1 MKNRFTL
8 FFAALLM
15 TLGVCAQ
22 ALTEGQKAEIAQRGA
37 EKGYYPFAAEITGM
51 EKLTSLDQI
60 TDGMEIMIER
70 DGSYL
75 TIYSLPTYGAAH
87 KVFMQNKPVGV
98 GVWTTKTVD
107 ANAGTFQL
115 KSAHMMIKGG
125 ECYLGA
131 PSSTAF
137 TTTSNT
143 KCTYEFELNT
153 SDTHNNKWALKYSNE
168 VELWG
173 GATRTETGF
182 LCVAPDNGEL
192 SISKSDTKTENCYF
206 NIYKVTKRSTAQ
218 VKYVEADV
226 HLTGPSGNVISL
238 EHQGWNDFYEFIMNN
253 QAFKCTMTNTQY
265 DESRNLI
272 TADMTYPFAVSGNT
286 VKVPMYIHADKNAT
300 KRVIVDGNTI
310 KVVNKDDITAENEAN
325 SQWYFFPKVIWGK
338 YYDPYKTY
346 ANAPEAY
353 KVVYAIQ
360 NVETGDFINYTTHTA
375 PFTLSSDTIYFDCTG
390 SLTDTYFRF
399 KFEYT
404 TSTTSTFLHN
414 NSNVIKPLYLS
425 GDADCNFYLSKVPTP
440 TVDLGFVQYIPYGT
454 SFWNCGVTD
463 GYPDSFEADNY
474 WDDNNLHE
482 GANPDNKWDNH
493 YLYCAETTVEVNALS
508 SIVASFEHTGGINR
522 LQIFG
527 VDIVGQTAEGEPYSE
542 RDYHLGY
549 AGDNPQNYIYTLGN
563 VPPGNYTLRY
573 WVCHADG
580 HNLNHFQGKV
590 TVTGAN
596 LRFKT
601 SDAPNSEWAQNT
613 TWYTFNL
620 GNQYNN
626 YLDAQPAYTDVQ
638 DNLQLTNATLPT
650 DAAALW
656 CFVGNETDGYKIY
669 NRAWGPGYVLATTG
683 EGANA
688 RTTMMSEEE
697 ASRYGVY
704 SRYDVMLKEHNDH
717 GAWFIR
723 LHGTN
728 TTFLMK
734 QSDYLAV
741 QNSTSTYDAHDAVFN
756 IHEVML
762 TDSYDTQ
769 LTDVVMGQIL
779 SAYWTPWTANSN
791 ITSAPTNFVSLVK
804 GRIAAAQ
811 ALHGKA
817 FKFVSKSTTGN
828 RTNKVL
834 SLNGDKKIAG
844 IDIDATEK
852 VNDFMLLLHNG
863 DGTMSLYHMATGQC
877 FGLPSDAT
885 TTDEASATPYTFMMK
900 KDEANTV
907 TFVTGNQMMHLQ
919 NSGSS
924 ETFEITNYND
934 LNDDASR
941 WSVVFDTEAQQLA
954 DSIMKARAK
963 YDEVQLDEY
972 RANVGVP
979 GYVANT
985 HESVINLPVEVKSLD
1000 GLTIEEAKAK
1010 ISSALKAIATEESRV
1025 FFPTDCYFTITNKYG
1040 RGSVTYDGSNEYLN
1054 TVATAGKDN
1063 REHLWGF
1070 YYDEISKA
1078 YYLYNVAKIQ
1088 FANPEGE
1095 GEFPD
1100 GTTWTFSNIPAKMK
1114 LTILDIPYF
1123 HIQGGNKEK
1132 TMSISSGYTGP
1143 VITYYNNG
1151 DAGVPMRFEKAT
1163 IEVDPEVTAAI
1174 AALLKSE
1181 LNTQKQATIE
1191 FLNATPLTVGYP
1203 NAEERTTLENAITNA
1218 TTVDE
1223 VTDALDKFKTTNNIN
1238 VPENGKT
1245 YKISAWWRN
1254 RTWPLTFV
1262 DDENKPEGYNCATP
1276 AYVPVENGEATIFVC
1291 RKLNNGTYAFVS
1303 NSGYYL
1309 GWQTDEENTN
1319 ATSTEFAGA
1328 TYWKVEKSRAD
1339 YNSGGLNSEEIFGKV
1354 NIVAERTSGNW
1365 YDYMFNCDDKKFHN
1379 GQPGAKHYDDN
1390 GNTVYYIFEEVEY
1403 TLNKVKLTAISESDK
1418 LINGLEGAIGTF
1430 SAPYAT
1436 VIPEGVTAYYAKA
1449 TSTGAEN
1456 SSAILEVV
1464 EGAIPAGEG
1473 VILVGETAVQVE
1485 MLPVAGETKATL
1497 EKNYLIGTGATPVEM
1512 QTGDFILADGDQG
1525 IGFYQATG
1533 TLRAGKAYIQFGGA
1547 VNSLVLKFGGNTTDI
1562 DAVTTVTPSNDEL
1575 IYDIYGRR
1583 VTEVKKGNI
1592 YIKNGKKFIVK

>member
-22 ALTEGQKAEIAQRGA
+22 TEETQLTPEQIEANGVS
-37 EKGYYPFAAEITGM
+37 KGYYPFAAEITGM

-87 KVFMQNKPVGV
+87 IVFMQNKPVGV
-98 GVWTTKTVD
+98 GVWTTKIADV
-107 ANAGTFQL
+107 NAGTFQL

-137 TTTSNT
+137 TTTSST

-168 VELWG
+168 VSLWNG
-173 GATRTETGF
+173 TRTETGF
-182 LCVAPDNGEL
+182 LCVAPDNGGL
-192 SISKSDTKTENCYF
+192 SISQSDTKTENCYF
-206 NIYKVTKRSTAQ
+206 NVYKVTKRSTAQ

-226 HLTGPSGNVISL
+226 RLTGPSGNVISL
-238 EHQGWNDFYEFIMNN
+238 DHQGWNDFYEFIMNN

-272 TADMTYPFAVSGNT
+272 TADMTYPFAVSGNA
-286 VKVPMYIHADKNAT
+286 VKVPMYIHADKDAT

-325 SQWYFFPKVIWGK
+325 SQWYLFPKVMWGK
-338 YYDPYKTY
+338 YTDPNDYYKVK
-346 ANAPEAY
+346 EAY

-360 NVETGDFINYTTHTA
+360 NVGTGKFINYTTITE
-375 PFTLSSDTIYFDCTG
+375 PFTLGNDTIYFDCTG
-390 SLTDTYFRF
+390 SLTDLTLTYFRF
-399 KFEYT
+399 KLEYT
-404 TSTTSTFLHN
+404 ATQQNYFLRN
-414 NSNVIKPLYLS
+414 NNGTIDKPYYT
-425 GDADCNFYLSKVPTP
+425 GDEYCNFYLSKVPTP
-440 TVDLGFVQYIPYGT
+440 VEDLGFVQYIPYGT
-454 SFWNCGVTD
+454 SFWNRGHVAND
-463 GYPDSFEADNY
+463 YPESFGADNY
-474 WDDNNLHE
+474 WNDNDLHE
-482 GANPDNKWDNH
+482 GANPDNKWNNH
-493 YLYCAETTVEVNALS
+493 ALYCAETTVEVNALS
-508 SIVASFEHTGGINR
+508 DIVASFEHTGGINR

-527 VDIVGQTAEGEPYSE
+527 VDIVGQTAEGKPYSE
-542 RDYHLGY
+542 IDYHLGY

-596 LRFKT
+596 LRFKA

-704 SRYDVMLKEHNDH
+704 SRYDVMLKEHNGH

-756 IHEVML
+756 VHEVML
-762 TDSYDTQ
+762 TVSYDTQ

-791 ITSAPTNFVSLVK
+791 ITSAPTDFVSLVK

-828 RTNKVL
+828 RKKKVL
-834 SLNGDKKIAG
+834 SLNGDNKIAG
-844 IDIDATEK
+844 IDATEK

-941 WSVVFDTEAQQLA
+941 WNVVFDTEAQQLA

-963 YDEVQLDEY
+963 YAEVNLDAY
-972 RANVGVP
+972 KANVGVP
-979 GYVANT
+979 GYVATT
-985 HESVINLPVEVKSLD
+985 HESVIKLPVEVKSLD

-1040 RGSVTYDGSNEYLN
+1040 RGSVAYDGSNEYLN

-1095 GEFPD
+1095 GGFPY

-1114 LTILDIPYF
+1114 LTVLDIPYF
-1123 HIQGGNKEK
+1123 HIQGGNEEK

-1143 VITYYNNG
+1143 VITFYDNG
-1151 DAGVPMRFEKAT
+1151 DEGVPMRFEKAT

-1174 AALLKSE
+1174 AALLKSQPP
-1181 LNTQKQATIE
+1181 T
-1191 FLNATPLTVGYP
+1191 
-1203 NAEERTTLENAITNA
+1203 
-1218 TTVDE
+1218 
-1223 VTDALDKFKTTNNIN
+1223 
-1238 VPENGKT
+1238 
-1245 YKISAWWRN
+1245 
-1254 RTWPLTFV
+1254 
-1262 DDENKPEGYNCATP
+1262 EGFYMLKC
-1276 AYVPVENGEATIFVC
+1276 GD
-1291 RKLNNGTYAFVS
+1291 
-1303 NSGYYL
+1303 YYL
-1309 GWQTDEENTN
+1309 
-1319 ATSTEFAGA
+1319 
-1328 TYWKVEKSRAD
+1328 
-1339 YNSGGLNSEEIFGKV
+1339 
-1354 NIVAERTSGNW
+1354 
-1365 YDYMFNCDDKKFHN
+1365 CDDKYT
-1379 GQPGAKHYDDN
+1379 GDTTRSMTEGTPGIKNIFYNTKDN
-1390 GNTVYYIFEEVEY
+1390 ALVGYASGFGFVYGTCNTGKPEDGYNTFEYMPGKSDGTFTIMSKQGTATSSEEWNSGRFFKVEDGNNNDKKLLFSTDRAAADSWTIEPVTE
-1403 TLNKVKLTAISESDK
+1403 LPVKLNRAND
-1418 LINGLEGAIGTF
+1418 GYA
-1430 SAPYAT
+1430 YAT
-1436 VIPEGVTAYYAKA
+1436 LYTPVALSIHEDVDAY
-1449 TSTGAEN
+1449 TGSVSVDGN
-1456 SSAILEVV
+1456 YLILEPLTDV
-1464 EGAIPAGEG
+1464 IPAG
-1473 VILVGETAVQVE
+1473 TAVVIRTKEKVQKSDYYNFEITTSNLESVE
-1485 MLPVAGETKATL
+1485 SVLRGDVFTASK
-1497 EKNYLIGTGATPVEM
+1497 GTGTYYSLNNI
-1512 QTGDFILADGDQG
+1512 DG
-1525 IGFYQATG
+1525 IGFYKYGGTYLTG
-1533 TLRAGKAYIQFGGA
+1533 FRARINSSDAD
-1547 VNSLVLKFGGNTTDI
+1547 VNKLTFRIGNPTGIEGIISTFQSED
-1562 DAVTTVTPSNDEL
+1562 V
-1575 IYDIYGRR
+1575 YDLSGRR
-1583 VTEVKKGNI
+1583 VTIPKSGLYIVNGEKV
-1592 YIKNGKKFIVK
+1592 YIK

>member
-1 MKNRFTL
+1 MKNKITL
-8 FFAALLM
+8 FFAALMM

-22 ALTEGQKAEIAQRGA
+22 EGSTVEQRGA

-51 EKLTSLDQI
+51 EKLTSLNQI
-60 TDGMEIMIER
+60 EDNMEIMIER

-75 TIYSLPTYGAAH
+75 TIYSLPSYGAAH
-87 KVFMQNKPVGV
+87 IVFMQNKPVGV

-115 KSAHMMIKGG
+115 KSAHMMITDADDT
-125 ECYLGA
+125 CYLGQL
-131 PSSTAF
+131 
-137 TTTSNT
+137 
-143 KCTYEFELNT
+143 ELNKQDWTYLRTTGNT
-153 SDTHNNKWALKYSNE
+153 SYVGTYKFVPATDGSGRWNLQCTNNKNQTY
-168 VELWG
+168 
-173 GATRTETGF
+173 
-182 LCVAPDNGEL
+182 L
-192 SISKSDTKTENCYF
+192 SIENTNGNPTITEASSVTNQTYF
-206 NIYKVTKRSTAQ
+206 NVYKVTSKSTAK

-272 TADMTYPFAVSGNT
+272 TADMTYPFAVSGNA
-286 VKVPMYIHADKNAT
+286 VKIPMYIHADKNAT

-310 KVVNKDDITAENEAN
+310 KVVNKDDITAKNEAN
-325 SQWYFFPKVIWGK
+325 SQWYLFPKVIWGK
-338 YYDPYKTY
+338 YYDANETY

-360 NVETGDFINYTTHTA
+360 NVGTGKFINYTTYTE
-375 PFTLSSDTIYFDCTG
+375 PFTLGDDIIYFDCTG

-425 GDADCNFYLSKVPTP
+425 GNADCNFYLSKVPTP
-440 TVDLGFVQYIPYGT
+440 VEDLGFVQYIPYGT
-454 SFWNCGVTD
+454 SFWNRGRVTD
-463 GYPDSFEADNY
+463 GYPDSFKADNY
-474 WDDNNLHE
+474 WNDNDLHE
-482 GANPDNKWDNH
+482 GANPDNKWNNH

-508 SIVASFEHTGGINR
+508 DIVASFEHTGGINR

-527 VDIVGQTAEGEPYSE
+527 VDIVGQTAEGYSYSE

-549 AGDNPQNYIYTLGN
+549 AGVNPQNYIYTLRN

-596 LRFKT
+596 LRFKA
-601 SDAPNSEWAQNT
+601 SEAPNSEWAQNT

-697 ASRYGVY
+697 ASRFGVY
-704 SRYDVMLKEHNDH
+704 SRYDVMLKKHNDH

-756 IHEVML
+756 VHEVML

-779 SAYWTPWTANSN
+779 SAYWTPWTANSD
-791 ITSAPTNFVSLVK
+791 ITSAPTDFVSLVK

-834 SLNGDKKIAG
+834 SLNGDNKIAG
-844 IDIDATEK
+844 IDATKK
-852 VNDFMLLLHNG
+852 VYDFMLLLHNG

-963 YDEVQLDEY
+963 YAEVNLDAY
-972 RANVGVP
+972 KANVGVP

-1000 GLTIEEAKAK
+1000 ELTIEEAKAK

-1025 FFPTDCYFTITNKYG
+1025 FFPTDCYFTITNKNN
-1040 RGSVTYDGSNEYLN
+1040 RGSVVYDETQNAGDSRHNGAKYLW
-1054 TVATAGKDN
+1054 ATEQLDATN
-1063 REHLWGF
+1063 PNHIWGF
-1070 YYDEISKA
+1070 YQDEETGE
-1078 YYLYNVAKIQ
+1078 YYLYNVGKIQ
-1088 FANPEGE
+1088 FANSRGKGGYALDPGY
-1095 GEFPD
+1095 
-1100 GTTWTFSNIPAKMK
+1100 TWIFSNSPVAITMEA
-1114 LTILDIPYF
+1114 LETPYF
-1123 HIQGGNKEK
+1123 HIKGADM
-1132 TMSISSGYTGP
+1132 TMSVSNSYTGP
-1143 VITYYNNG
+1143 VITYYEDG
-1151 DAGVPMRFEKAT
+1151 DEGVPFEFNKSSVPFDEDILNKIKA
-1163 IEVDPEVTAAI
+1163 
-1174 AALLKSE
+1174 LNQLQLKPGFYMFKYDE
-1181 LNTQKQATIE
+1181 NLYLNDKPNTEK
-1191 FLNATPLTVGYP
+1191 NAVLRTVTPLTDSKIENIFYYTDDNALVGYATGFGFVYGQCNTGNVEDGYNRFTFETSSEDGKVLVRASEGESP
-1203 NAEERTTLENAITNA
+1203 KEWADRYITYDSQNKTL
-1218 TTVDE
+1218 
-1223 VTDALDKFKTTNNIN
+1223 K
-1238 VPENGKT
+1238 ENGDKNLA
-1245 YKISAWWRN
+1245 SAW
-1254 RTWPLTFV
+1254 
-1262 DDENKPEGYNCATP
+1262 
-1276 AYVPVENGEATIFVC
+1276 TIE
-1291 RKLNNGTYAFVS
+1291 
-1303 NSGYYL
+1303 
-1309 GWQTDEENTN
+1309 D
-1319 ATSTEFAGA
+1319 
-1328 TYWKVEKSRAD
+1328 
-1339 YNSGGLNSEEIFGKV
+1339 
-1354 NIVAERTSGNW
+1354 VAEL
-1365 YDYMFNCDDKKFHN
+1365 
-1379 GQPGAKHYDDN
+1379 P
-1390 GNTVYYIFEEVEY
+1390 
-1403 TLNKVKLTAISESDK
+1403 VKLTTVKNETGAYGTIWSPVA
-1418 LINGLEGAIGTF
+1418 LE
-1430 SAPYAT
+1430 
-1436 VIPEGVTAYYAKA
+1436 IPEGVTAYTGYVTSECELVLEAITGGVIPAETGVVLWNEKA
-1449 TSTGAEN
+1449 EKTYVQNLKITDAATTAVSGDNKFVGWVMTKANPNTEDGDYYSLGKNGDNMAFYRYIGPNLQGFRARIEKSDAPANASALTMRFANPTSIE
-1456 SSAILEVV
+1456 EVV
-1464 EGAIPAGEG
+1464 SAFQNN
-1473 VILVGETAVQVE
+1473 AV
-1485 MLPVAGETKATL
+1485 
-1497 EKNYLIGTGATPVEM
+1497 
-1512 QTGDFILADGDQG
+1512 
-1525 IGFYQATG
+1525 
-1533 TLRAGKAYIQFGGA
+1533 
-1547 VNSLVLKFGGNTTDI
+1547 
-1562 DAVTTVTPSNDEL
+1562 
-1575 IYDIYGRR
+1575 YDLNGRR
-1583 VTEVKKGNI
+1583 VATPEKGI
-1592 YIKNGKKFIVK
+1592 YIVNGKKVIIK

>member
-22 ALTEGQKAEIAQRGA
+22 ALTEEQKAEIAQRGA
-37 EKGYYPFAAEITGM
+37 KKGYYPFAAEITGM
-51 EKLTSLDQI
+51 EKLTSPDQI

-70 DGSYL
+70 DGSYI
-75 TIYSLPTYGAAH
+75 TIYSLNTGGEGGYH
-87 KVFMQNKPVGV
+87 EVFMQNKPVGV
-98 GVWTTKTVD
+98 GVWTTEAVSNKSNTYRLKT
-107 ANAGTFQL
+107 
-115 KSAHMMIKGG
+115 AHMTLINDVTKAK
-125 ECYLGA
+125 CYLGK
-131 PSSTAF
+131 PFYDGGYKLNSSNQEGSIGEYEFALKSNGKWTLRY
-137 TTTSNT
+137 TSN
-143 KCTYEFELNT
+143 Y
-153 SDTHNNKWALKYSNE
+153 
-168 VELWG
+168 
-173 GATRTETGF
+173 
-182 LCVAPDNGEL
+182 LCVKNENGEL
-192 SISKSDTKTENCYF
+192 KFSKSTTEDDNCYF
-206 NIYKVTKRSTAQ
+206 NVYKVTKRSTAQ

-226 HLTGPSGNVISL
+226 HLTGPSGNVIAL
-238 EHQGWNDFYEFIMNN
+238 KHQGWNDFYEFIMNN

-325 SQWYFFPKVIWGK
+325 SQWYLFPKVIWGK

-360 NVETGDFINYTTHTA
+360 NVGTKKFINYTTYTN
-375 PFTLSSDTIYFDCTG
+375 PFTLSNDPLYFDCTG

-425 GDADCNFYLSKVPTP
+425 GNADCNFYLSKVPTP
-440 TVDLGFVQYIPYGT
+440 VEDLGFVQYIPYGT
-454 SFWNCGVTD
+454 SFWNCGRVTD
-463 GYPDSFEADNY
+463 GYPDSFDADNY
-474 WDDNNLHE
+474 WNDNDLHE
-482 GANPDNKWDNH
+482 GANPDNKWNNH
-493 YLYCAETTVEVNALS
+493 DLYCAETTVEVNALS
-508 SIVASFEHTGGINR
+508 DIVVSFEYTGGINR

-549 AGDNPQNYIYTLGN
+549 AGVNPQNYIYTLGN
-563 VPPGNYTLRY
+563 VPSGNYTLRY
-573 WVCHADG
+573 WVCHAEG

-596 LRFKT
+596 LRFKA

-704 SRYDVMLKEHNDH
+704 SRYDVMLKEHDEH

-762 TDSYDTQ
+762 TNSYDTK
-769 LTDVVMGQIL
+769 LTDVVIGQFL

-791 ITSAPTNFVSLVK
+791 ITSAPTDFVSLVK

-828 RTNKVL
+828 RNNKVL
-834 SLNGDKKIAG
+834 SLNGDNKIAG
-844 IDIDATEK
+844 IDATEK

-885 TTDEASATPYTFMMK
+885 TTDEASATPYTFIMK

-907 TFVTGNQMMHLQ
+907 AFVTGNQMMHLQ

-924 ETFEITNYND
+924 ATFEITNYDD

-941 WSVVFDTEAQQLA
+941 WSVVFDNEAQQLA
-954 DSIMKARAK
+954 DSIIKARAK
-963 YDEVQLDEY
+963 YAEVNLDAY
-972 RANVGVP
+972 KANVGVP
-979 GYVANT
+979 GYVATT
-985 HESVINLPVEVKSLD
+985 HESVIKLPVEVKSLD

-1040 RGSVTYDGSNEYLN
+1040 RGSVAYDGSNEYLN

-1070 YYDEISKA
+1070 YYDETSKA

-1095 GEFPD
+1095 GEFPY

-1114 LTILDIPYF
+1114 LTVLDIPYF

-1143 VITYYNNG
+1143 VITFYDNG
-1151 DAGVPMRFEKAT
+1151 DEGVPMRFEKAT

-1174 AALLKSE
+1174 AALLKSQPP
-1181 LNTQKQATIE
+1181 T
-1191 FLNATPLTVGYP
+1191 
-1203 NAEERTTLENAITNA
+1203 
-1218 TTVDE
+1218 
-1223 VTDALDKFKTTNNIN
+1223 
-1238 VPENGKT
+1238 
-1245 YKISAWWRN
+1245 
-1254 RTWPLTFV
+1254 
-1262 DDENKPEGYNCATP
+1262 EGFYMLKC
-1276 AYVPVENGEATIFVC
+1276 GD
-1291 RKLNNGTYAFVS
+1291 
-1303 NSGYYL
+1303 YYL
-1309 GWQTDEENTN
+1309 
-1319 ATSTEFAGA
+1319 
-1328 TYWKVEKSRAD
+1328 
-1339 YNSGGLNSEEIFGKV
+1339 
-1354 NIVAERTSGNW
+1354 
-1365 YDYMFNCDDKKFHN
+1365 CDDKYTDDTTRSMTEETPDIKNIFYNTKDNALVGYASGFGFVYGTCNTGKPEDGHN
-1379 GQPGAKHYDDN
+1379 TFEYQPGKSDGTFTIMSKQGTATSLEEWNSGRYFKVADGNN
-1390 GNTVYYIFEEVEY
+1390 GGKKLYFTTDRAAADSWTIEPVTE
-1403 TLNKVKLTAISESDK
+1403 LPVKLNRAND
-1418 LINGLEGAIGTF
+1418 GYA
-1430 SAPYAT
+1430 YAT
-1436 VIPEGVTAYYAKA
+1436 LYTPVALNINENVEAYTGVLSDDGNYLMLTQL
-1449 TSTGAEN
+1449 T
-1456 SSAILEVV
+1456 EV
-1464 EGAIPAGEG
+1464 IPAG
-1473 VILVGETAVQVE
+1473 TAVV
-1485 MLPVAGETKATL
+1485 LITKAQAESDFYKFEITTSDATVD
-1497 EKNYLIGTGATPVEM
+1497 TGVLNGGVFTTPKEEGI
-1512 QTGDFILADGDQG
+1512 TYYSLANTNG
-1525 IGFYQATG
+1525 IGFYKYTG
-1533 TLRAGKAYIQFGGA
+1533 KNLTGFRARISEKNADVTKLSFRFG
-1547 VNSLVLKFGGNTTDI
+1547 NPTDI
-1562 DAVTTVTPSNDEL
+1562 EGITTALQNEGV
-1575 IYDIYGRR
+1575 YDLSGRR
-1583 VTEVKKGNI
+1583 VVTPKSGL
-1592 YIKNGKKFIVK
+1592 YIINGKKVFIK